1 MTESNHRIK
10 RPRGF
15 KTMAILGYITQ
26 GLTFII
32 YPFAIAFEISE
43 GQIFS
48 TGILLI
54 WLLLAPAVIVAIFMM
69 IERKSN
75 IALNLIRIYLWGCI
89 PLSLLGGIEYVADLV
104 EALESIGPI
113 EEIVSSIVATI
124 LGSVVYIPIALYW
137 QQKSHSDYLKS
148 FNH

>member
-26 GLTFII
+26 GFTFII
-32 YPFAIAFEISE
+32 YPFFIAFEISE
-43 GQIFS
+43 GQIFVA
-48 TGILLI
+48 GISLI

-75 IALNLIRIYLWGCI
+75 TALNLIRIYLWGNI
-89 PLSLLGGIEYVADLV
+89 PLSLVGGIADVADLV
-104 EALESIGPI
+104 EPIESIDSI
-113 EEIVSSIVATI
+113 EVGSSVIATI
-124 LGSVVYIPIALYW
+124 LGIVVAVPIALYW